1 MPQSSTTLI
10 MIVAAIALTFGYIAG
25 WLVSMSARP
34 KEAGEKKKGKDQ
46 EAVEKPV
53 RAERTEAPP
62 GNPTGAYSPL
72 FRLWREEKGRLLLE
86 YEGKSLVTT
95 STLLPEQRKRL
106 ETILRELI
114 VWLGLVPASAATT
127 PTATPAVQQQPAPV
141 APSVPVAA
149 RVVAVDPAAPIAAPA
164 FKAPTL
170 VEGVTVGLAN
180 VLNPPVVKREAPKT
194 IVGQINDVVQ
204 ELLAESPLA
213 GQKIFLSEDPRRG
226 VIVWVQGQTFEGIDS
241 VPPGEVKDLLKRS
254 VAEWERRTEELTRR
268 P

>member
-1 MPQSSTTLI
+1 M
-10 MIVAAIALTFGYIAG
+10 
-25 WLVSMSARP
+25 
-34 KEAGEKKKGKDQ
+34 
-46 EAVEKPV
+46 
-53 RAERTEAPP
+53 
-62 GNPTGAYSPL
+62 
-72 FRLWREEKGRLLLE
+72 
-86 YEGKSLVTT
+86 
-95 STLLPEQRKRL
+95 
-106 ETILRELI
+106 
-114 VWLGLVPASAATT
+114 
-127 PTATPAVQQQPAPV
+127 
-141 APSVPVAA
+141 
-149 RVVAVDPAAPIAAPA
+149 AVDPAAPA